1 MEVKLLDY
9 KKDALELLIY
19 TKNTR
24 LRGEDTLETIKAWPM
39 EKKLEHWGYM
49 MDTIQSSWEF
59 ANYTFEISGVTRAF
73 THQFVR
79 TRTASYAQEAQRVV
93 DLSDST
99 WLTPPKIVDTPQG
112 ALFDASIEQSI
123 HHYAMLRD
131 AGVAPQDARG
141 VIPTNIHTSIIAEM
155 NLRTLSHLA
164 ELRLCTRTQGEYQDV
179 FREMRR
185 LILEVHPWAEP
196 VLQVYCVSHGTCC
209 FPRYT
214 ECPFH
219 HMAADLT
226 GVKKLI
232 GKAFWAERHE
242 SSPVA
247 FKGNSATTDGGLIAP
262 GDAMCTC
269 GHPKSH
275 HCHQSGQ
282 STNEHDYCTVG
293 DGHSTSFCEC
303 EDFTLA
309 GGHK

>member
-1 MEVKLLDY
+1 MKVQLLDY
-9 KKDALELLIY
+9 TRNALELLIY

-24 LRGEDTLETIKAWPM
+24 LRGEDSLETIMAWPM
-39 EKKLEHWGYM
+39 EKKLEHWAYM

-59 ANYTFEISGVTRAF
+59 SDYVFEITGVTRAF

-99 WLTPPKIVDTPQG
+99 WLTPPKIEGTVAG
-112 ALFDASIEQSI
+112 ELFDSTVRNAI
-123 HHYAMLRD
+123 HGYAMLRE

-141 VIPTNIHTSIIAEM
+141 VIPTNIHTGIVAKM

-185 LILEVHPWAEP
+185 LVIEVHPWAEP
-196 VLQVYCVSHGTCC
+196 ILDVYCVQHGTCC

-214 ECPFH
+214 ECPFNP
-219 HMAADLT
+219 MTVDVTETRKAL
-226 GVKKLI
+226 KE
-232 GKAFWAERHE
+232 AFWSQRHE

-247 FKGNSATTDGGLIAP
+247 FKGNTATTDGGKI
-262 GDAMCTC
+262 
-269 GHPKSH
+269 
-275 HCHQSGQ
+275 
-282 STNEHDYCTVG
+282 E
-293 DGHSTSFCEC
+293 
-303 EDFTLA
+303 
-309 GGHK
+309 